1 MSVLFIVALVIFGYE
16 TVSLILPLKISVFWK
31 VVCSALLL
39 IGSFKNT
46 LFQQFGGGMF
56 FAPDLPYWVMLSG
69 ALLYN
74 LLIVALFLSVVKD
87 AVWLLWKICN
97 LLGICR
103 RAYPAD
109 KASLTVLALA
119 AVLTV
124 YGTWE
129 ALRVPDVERHDV
141 FIPNLPQEFEGK
153 KIALL
158 VDLHA
163 SALNRR
169 PLIQA
174 IVEKTNALLPDIVL
188 MPGDFVDGLLRD
200 RKDDLEPLKLLRVPL
215 GVWGAS
221 GNHEYYSGYE
231 DWMKQLTEWGVTML
245 ENRHVVLTSGNGQ
258 LVIAG
263 VPDQQGTRFGFAA
276 PDVEKALR
284 GAPPGVPVI
293 LMAHRPETAAESAEA
308 GVSLQLSGH
317 THGGMMP
324 ILDSIVARF
333 NGGYVRGWY
342 DVGPMK
348 LYVSRGTSLWNG
360 FPMRLFDPAEITL
373 LVLQGP
379 VNRGD
384 GIRKYPRQGMP

>member
-1 MSVLFIVALVIFGYE
+1 MAMSGLSIVSLAIFGYE
-16 TVSLILPLKISVFWK
+16 TVSLILPLKVHLAWK
-31 VVCSALLL
+31 IVCAALLL
-39 IGSFKNT
+39 VGAFKNT
-46 LFQQFGGGMF
+46 LFQLFGGGMF
-56 FAPDLPYWVMLSG
+56 FAPNLPHWAMLSG

-87 AVWLLWKICN
+87 IIC
-97 LLGICR
+97 LSWHR
-103 RAYPAD
+103 RAGGY
-109 KASLTVLALA
+109 KASLIVLALSV
-119 AVLTV
+119 VLTL

-129 ALRVPDVERHDV
+129 GTRVPDVTVHEV
-141 FIPNLPQEFEGK
+141 FLPGLPDEFEGK

-174 IVEKTNALLPDIVL
+174 IVEKTNAIAPDIIL
-188 MPGDFVDGLLRD
+188 MPGDFVDGLALD
-200 RKDDLEPLKLLRVPL
+200 RKDDLEPLSMLRAPL
-215 GVWGAS
+215 GVWGVT
-221 GNHEYYSGYE
+221 GNHEYYSRYE
-231 DWMKQLTEWGVTML
+231 DWAKHFEEWGVTML
-245 ENRHVVLTSGNGQ
+245 ENRHVVLTSADGR

-263 VPDQQGTRFGFAA
+263 VPDQQGARFGFAS
-276 PDVEKALR
+276 PDIEKTLQ

-293 LMAHRPETAAESAEA
+293 LMAHRPEAAAEHAKA
-308 GVSLQLSGH
+308 GVALQLSGH

-324 ILDSIVARF
+324 ILDSIVAHF

-360 FPMRLFDPAEITL
+360 FPMRLLDPAEITL
-373 LVLQGP
+373 MILRGADKSVL
-379 VNRGD
+379 
-384 GIRKYPRQGMP
+384 